1 MQLENIFNNPS
12 GKVMCHQGDTHQ
24 VCALSSYQK
33 ATAPV
38 NVFTNIK
45 YSFG

>member
-1 MQLENIFNNPS
+1 MQLENLYQP
-12 GKVMCHQGDTHQ
+12 MRQGGQ
-24 VCALSSYQK
+24 VCALSNYQE
-33 ATAPV
+33 AAAAV